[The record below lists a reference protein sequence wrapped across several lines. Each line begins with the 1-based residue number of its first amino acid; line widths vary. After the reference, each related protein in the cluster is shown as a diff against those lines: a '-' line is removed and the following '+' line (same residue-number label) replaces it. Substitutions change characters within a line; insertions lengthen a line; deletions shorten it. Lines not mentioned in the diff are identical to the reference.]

1 MIKQTEEAICPDLP
15 VIPEYTVTITDHGA
29 VGDGV
34 YDNTQAFHQAIE
46 ACAKAG
52 GRWSSLP
59 GSGTPVRCP
68 CRAGLSFTPLP
79 VRLLCSASNSKLIRS
94 GCPP

>member
-52 GRWSSLP
+52 GEGGHPSRDL
-59 GSGTPVRCP
+59 
-68 CRAGLSFTPLP
+68 AH
-79 VRLLCSASNSKLIRS
+79 RS
-94 GCPP
+94 VVPAEPD